1 MPSPKRFPLALVK
14 VLLACLMVGGCA
26 APYGISYRPILDPND
41 ERLLEGKSIEHEWVD
56 NMLEESM
63 EMHGQGYAMVGYSYM
78 CGAHFTGVAPAAAKN
93 WGRSLRA
100 EKVSQYN
107 NGCIYLATYWRRIR
121 GFNLGAYYE
130 DAPTPAHEAFGI
142 DAGVIVQNVAAG
154 TPADLVQLS
163 PGDLLLAIDDEIIPN
178 ALWLDQ
184 ALTARRGREITL
196 TIWPMRDV
204 EPVTISLN
212 LYGGGAPLASVPP
225 GGRRP
230 G

>member
-1 MPSPKRFPLALVK
+1 MMASAKRFQWAPA
-14 VLLACLMVGGCA
+14 LLACLLAGGCA
-26 APYGISYRPILDPND
+26 APYGLSYRPLLDPND
-41 ERLLEGKSIEHEWVD
+41 ERLVAGRSIEHAWVD

-63 EMHGQGYAMVGYSYM
+63 QMHRQGFAMVGYSYM
-78 CGAHFTGVAPAAAKN
+78 CGAHITAVAPAAAKN

-130 DAPTPAHEAFGI
+130 DAPTPAQEAYGI
-142 DAGVIVQNVAAG
+142 DAGVIVQSVAEG
-154 TPADLVQLS
+154 TPADLIQLS

-184 ALTARRGREITL
+184 ALAARRGRPITL
-196 TIWPMRDV
+196 TVWPMRDI
-204 EPVTISLN
+204 EPVTISLR
-212 LYGGGAPLASVPP
+212 LDGGMPLAGATP
-225 GGRRP
+225 GAAGR
-230 G
+230 